1 MLILILK
8 LIRFTRIEFFCHQ
21 IFPFYGMKYEY
32 LVSYRWYAST
42 RNDERS
48 FVKEIQVISSYVLVT
63 MYPIVGL
70 NHI

>member
-1 MLILILK
+1 
-8 LIRFTRIEFFCHQ
+8 
-21 IFPFYGMKYEY
+21 MKYEY